1 MPLEDFLMPGENIR
15 YSSAT
20 PVEYQGAQY
29 YFLITD
35 RRVLWHRQQGL
46 VFKKDNVISENISE
60 IVDMSYSEKGLIS
73 KKGIVNITTSRKKLE
88 FSGAKD
94 SIMEIYKELQ
104 SFI

>member
-1 MPLEDFLMPGENIR
+1 MPGENIR

-60 IVDMSYSEKGLIS
+60 IVDMSYSEKGMIS

-88 FSGAKD
+88 FSGAKN

-104 SFI
+104 NFI